1 MVSNFCIKMQ
11 VPLTR
16 SSAALWCGM
25 AIIRPQGKVVPS
37 RRLLGAAALARALK
51 TPRAAA
57 SPVPEQLPADV
68 APPSTPDPTKASAR
82 PRQPMPDPP
91 KTSAPLRQPMP
102 DPPKSSATPRQPM
115 PDPPEARFP
124 PQPRQRQLPIF
135 FLVFVLAAV
144 ALAGAWMTW
153 GPALLPAPGRP
164 QTSDAAA
171 PPPVAPASQQQTA
184 CPLQPAVVAASDTDG
199 RFPLQAGVSGLIAA
213 DIASFIVIGNEAV
226 AAGRPRDAE
235 AAFLMSC
242 RVADKLGGAGS
253 VGSADAKYHLGSH
266 YSRLAHDGGV
276 AAAADRA
283 ELLGRAEPL
292 LQDSLQT
299 YVANYG
305 QAHEKSQLAAQ
316 GLAGVRQV
324 LPQAQK
330 VQDVPATATAP
341 VSVPVSESARDTGG
355 PEKLPPPAPPGAG
368 TAQPASPSPTTGAKV
383 ETRQDST
390 AAKKCSQAVAI
401 LGLCNPDQ

>member
-1 MVSNFCIKMQ
+1 
-11 VPLTR
+11 
-16 SSAALWCGM
+16 
-25 AIIRPQGKVVPS
+25 
-37 RRLLGAAALARALK
+37 
-51 TPRAAA
+51 
-57 SPVPEQLPADV
+57 
-68 APPSTPDPTKASAR
+68 
-82 PRQPMPDPP
+82 
-91 KTSAPLRQPMP
+91 
-102 DPPKSSATPRQPM
+102 M

-124 PQPRQRQLPIF
+124 PQPPQAATPTQRQLPVF

-144 ALAGAWMTW
+144 TLAGAWMTW

-171 PPPVAPASQQQTA
+171 PPPVAPASQQLTA
-184 CPLQPAVVAASDTDG
+184 CPLQPAVVAASKDDG

-242 RVADKLGGAGS
+242 RVADKLGGAAS

-266 YSRLAHDGGV
+266 YARLALDGGV
-276 AAAADRA
+276 PAAADRA

-292 LQDSLQT
+292 LQDSLKT
-299 YVANYG
+299 YVVNYG

-316 GLAGVRQV
+316 GLAGVRQEM
-324 LPQAQK
+324 PQAHK
-330 VQDVPATATAP
+330 VQAVPATATATATAP
-341 VSVPVSESARDTGG
+341 VSVPVSERARGTGG
-355 PEKLPPPAPPGAG
+355 PEKLPPPPPAPPGAG
-368 TAQPASPSPTTGAKV
+368 TAQPASPLPTTGAKV

-390 AAKKCSQAVAI
+390 AAKKCPQAVAI

>member
-1 MVSNFCIKMQ
+1 
-11 VPLTR
+11 
-16 SSAALWCGM
+16 
-25 AIIRPQGKVVPS
+25 
-37 RRLLGAAALARALK
+37 
-51 TPRAAA
+51 
-57 SPVPEQLPADV
+57 
-68 APPSTPDPTKASAR
+68 
-82 PRQPMPDPP
+82 
-91 KTSAPLRQPMP
+91 
-102 DPPKSSATPRQPM
+102 
-115 PDPPEARFP
+115 
-124 PQPRQRQLPIF
+124 
-135 FLVFVLAAV
+135 
-144 ALAGAWMTW
+144 MTW
-153 GPALLPAPGRP
+153 GPTLSPEAGGPK
-164 QTSDAAA
+164 TNDAAA
-171 PPPVAPASQQQTA
+171 PPPVAPASQQLSA
-184 CPLQPAVVAASDTDG
+184 CPLEPAVVAASKDDG

-266 YSRLAHDGGV
+266 YARLAHDGGV

-330 VQDVPATATAP
+330 VQDVPAPAP
-341 VSVPVSESARDTGG
+341 VPVSESARDTGG